1 MANSSEIKK
10 VALVFIATT
19 LQISNPATILLALQ
33 VFFLKK
39 VSDFAIALLL
49 TIYWIPML
57 FLSPVWGYIAD
68 SLGNRKIV
76 AVFTQF
82 MVSILTF
89 LFVIFP
95 EYTQI
100 FILRFLT
107 AIFSAAYTPVIQA
120 YLTEDTPPT
129 IFGRRLAIY
138 NTAVAAGFL
147 LSGVLA
153 SILLYYLPTSYLF
166 IFAGIS
172 SLCATLFLLFI
183 PAEKIEKQKISLKRI
198 LVSIFSISVVFELKK
213 FRAYYAIIGLGLR
226 HTLIMGLF
234 SLVYVYMQKMGI
246 PKHLLGIASIFNN
259 ITQIILITVCGILA
273 DKIGRKTLFVPGFF
287 FSAIIPV
294 IFMFSRTFLDFA
306 IAFAFIGFSYSLLIS
321 GINPYIRDIA
331 PKGKESEVLSLVN
344 TTRAIGS
351 IFGPIIAGAIVTCF
365 SYEMMFVIFFIVGII
380 ATIFSLLCKE
390 TKGHGS

>member
-1 MANSSEIKK
+1 MLNSGELKK
-10 VALVFIATT
+10 LTLVFIATV

-33 VFFLKK
+33 VFFLEK
-39 VSDFAIALLL
+39 VPDIAIALLL

-68 SLGNRKIV
+68 SLSNRKIV

-82 MVSILTF
+82 MVSVLTF

-95 EYTQI
+95 KYTQI

-120 YLTEDTPPT
+120 YLTESAPPT

-138 NTAVAAGFL
+138 NTAVAVGFL
-147 LSGVLA
+147 LSGVLS
-153 SILLYYLPTSYLF
+153 SILLYYLPTHYLF

-172 SLCATLFLLFI
+172 SLCATLLLLFI
-183 PAEKIEKQKISLKRI
+183 PTEKIKRKRISLKRI
-198 LVSIFSISVVFELKK
+198 LASAFSISIIFELKK
-213 FRAYYAIIGLGLR
+213 SRAYYAIVGLGMR
-226 HTLIMGLF
+226 HVLIMGLF

-246 PKHLLGIASIFNN
+246 PKYLLGIASIFNN
-259 ITQIILITVCGILA
+259 ITQMVLITICGILA
-273 DKIGRKTLFVPGFF
+273 DKIGRKTLFVPGFL
-287 FSAIIPV
+287 FSAIVPI
-294 IFMFSRTFLDFA
+294 IFMFSRAFLDF
-306 IAFAFIGFSYSLLIS
+306 IFAFAFIGFSYSFLIS

-331 PKGKESEVLSLVN
+331 PKGKESEILSLVN

-351 IFGPIIAGAIVTCF
+351 IFGPIIAGAIVTYF
-365 SYEMMFVIFFIVGII
+365 SYEMMFVIFFIIGII

-390 TKGHGS
+390 TKVH

>member
-1 MANSSEIKK
+1 MFSNKKRLWISIVIIGLLAVGGVYAYQNINATAETTDAPAMQTAKVRQGDLTLYASGTGTLIPAAEASFGFRSSGQLLSLSASVGEIVKTGQLLAELDNIPEQIKLQQAERALQELTSPAALAIAERDVAIFEQNLADALSTLAYQISPTVFHTEEAVADLQAELALVKEEAINNPSDEADAK
-10 VALVFIATT
+10 VAKLEND
-19 LQISNPATILLALQ
+19 L
-33 VFFLKK
+33 
-39 VSDFAIALLL
+39 
-49 TIYWIPML
+49 
-57 FLSPVWGYIAD
+57 
-68 SLGNRKIV
+68 
-76 AVFTQF
+76 
-82 MVSILTF
+82 
-89 LFVIFP
+89 
-95 EYTQI
+95 EY
-100 FILRFLT
+100 
-107 AIFSAAYTPVIQA
+107 
-120 YLTEDTPPT
+120 
-129 IFGRRLAIY
+129 
-138 NTAVAAGFL
+138 
-147 LSGVLA
+147 
-153 SILLYYLPTSYLF
+153 
-166 IFAGIS
+166 
-172 SLCATLFLLFI
+172 
-183 PAEKIEKQKISLKRI
+183 AEKIEKRKISLKRI
-198 LVSIFSISVVFELKK
+198 LASAFSISVVFELKR

-259 ITQIILITVCGILA
+259 ITQMILITVCGILA

-365 SYEMMFVIFFIVGII
+365 SYEMMFVIFFIIGII
-380 ATIFSLLCKE
+380 ATIF
-390 TKGHGS
+390 